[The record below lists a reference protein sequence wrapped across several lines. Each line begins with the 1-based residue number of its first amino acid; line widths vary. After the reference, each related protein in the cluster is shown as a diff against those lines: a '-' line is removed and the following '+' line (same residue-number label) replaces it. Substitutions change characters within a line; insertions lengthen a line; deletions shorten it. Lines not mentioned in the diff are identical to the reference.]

1 MKLRTL
7 IVDDE
12 LFSRN
17 KIRAFLADYPEFE
30 VVGEC
35 ETGEQAA
42 AAILKQKPDVVFL
55 DIEIPGQNGLELL
68 GSLPTNVQPA
78 VILVTAFD
86 KYAVQAFEI
95 QALDYLLKP
104 VSKAR
109 FAKAISRF
117 HEQRNTTSDNSE
129 RKQEFKAAFR
139 EIQKE
144 NRDFGRIVVKCGIRL
159 VFLQTRSI
167 EWIEAEG
174 DYVKLHVGKDTHLL
188 RETMTAIA
196 KRLDAGCFARIHR
209 STIVNLDY
217 VRDLRPL
224 WAGDYVVFMRDGTQL
239 TLSRKYRPFV
249 QARF

>member
-30 VVGEC
+30 VLREC
-35 ETGEQAA
+35 ETGEQTA
-42 AAILKQKPDVVFL
+42 AAILAQKPDVVFL

-68 GSLPTNVQPA
+68 GSLPTSVQPA

-86 KYAVQAFEI
+86 KYAVRAFEM

-117 HEQRNTTSDNSE
+117 HEQRKATSDNSE

-144 NRDFGRIVVKCGIRL
+144 IRDFDRIVVKCGMRL

-167 EWIEAEG
+167 EWI
-174 DYVKLHVGKDTHLL
+174 
-188 RETMTAIA
+188 
-196 KRLDAGCFARIHR
+196 
-209 STIVNLDY
+209 
-217 VRDLRPL
+217 
-224 WAGDYVVFMRDGTQL
+224 
-239 TLSRKYRPFV
+239 
-249 QARF
+249 